1 MRHTHTHARTHEMQ
15 LFVRCLGGR
24 TLALQL
30 PADSCVAS
38 LRREVEV
45 RRLFFLSFPD
55 AGCSGRMHSCVQ
67 L

>member
-1 MRHTHTHARTHEMQ
+1 MQ

-24 TLALQL
+24 TLSLQL

-45 RRLFFLSFPD
+45 RRLFFPTRVH
-55 AGCSGRMHSCVQ
+55 SGAHALLRA
-67 L
+67 